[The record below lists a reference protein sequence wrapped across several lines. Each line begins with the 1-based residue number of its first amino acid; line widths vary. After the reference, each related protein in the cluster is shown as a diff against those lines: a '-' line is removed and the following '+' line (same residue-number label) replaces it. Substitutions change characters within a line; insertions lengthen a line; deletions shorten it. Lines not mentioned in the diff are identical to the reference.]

1 MIALS
6 DRIDGFEGVGPLLGA
21 LCGRCTAISCWKL
34 GQARARIDGGDAGVY
49 DSSRI
54 EVSRPTFASV
64 IVPIP
69 HISPCLE
76 FQTCKQNAIR
86 S

>member
-54 EVSRPTFASV
+54 EVSR
-64 IVPIP
+64 
-69 HISPCLE
+69 
-76 FQTCKQNAIR
+76 
-86 S
+86 